1 MRIPVVG
8 NVSTKDG
15 SSNKNARMT
24 NVLAEEKQGKS
35 FAAVRPGLSQFA
47 TGSGDGNNL
56 VCFNGNLINIYGNTV
71 YQAVP
76 SGGTGAEYSINY
88 LPVADHWNHVIW
100 NGSKFCAVGNTYS
113 ATSEDGLTWEY
124 GSMPFNAWWGSVAWN
139 GTIFCAVMWGLSGS
153 SPYVHAGATST
164 DGLTWTAR
172 ELPTTDEED
181 ENGNSH
187 IASNG
192 TLFVTAAYDA
202 GANFYTS
209 TDGITWTARTAP
221 ASFAGYGG
229 LFAYGGGTFVALNAH
244 LGTTYATTSTDGII
258 WTAATTPSI
267 TLPGSTNYA
276 KLVFINGLF
285 VAINS
290 TQFQYSTDGITW
302 NVNSYGSTIWSGA
315 IEWDGEKYVIFGS
328 EPVAGGADCSMLS
341 SSDGV
346 TWEESSIPEGWM
358 FSAASNGT
366 NIVVVGTAESYVT
379 TDIHL
384 INIAD
389 PTYTLESIGT
399 MTDGYFDF
407 ALIP

>member
-35 FAAVRPGLSQFA
+35 FAAVRPGLSQLA
-47 TGSGDGNNL
+47 TGSGAGNNL
-56 VCFNGNLINIYGNTV
+56 VCFDGNLINIYGNTV
-71 YQAVP
+71 YKAVQV
-76 SGGTGAEYSINY
+76 GGAGAEYSINY
-88 LPVADHWNHVIW
+88 LPVSDKWNHVIW
-100 NGSKFCAVGNTYS
+100 NGSKFCVVGNTYS

-124 GSMPFNAWWGSVAWN
+124 GSMPFVANWASVAWN
-139 GTIFCAVMWGLSGS
+139 GTIFCAIMQGLSVY
-153 SPYVHAGATST
+153 SPYVHACATST

-181 ENGNSH
+181 ENGNSD

-229 LFAYGGGTFVALNAH
+229 IFAYGAGKFVALTNY
-244 LGTTYATTSTDGII
+244 LGTTYATTSSDGIT
-258 WTAATTPSI
+258 WSSATTPSI
-267 TLPGSTNYA
+267 TLYSRLIYTNN
-276 KLVFINGLF
+276 KF
-285 VAINS
+285 VVGTSSA
-290 TQFQYSTDGITW
+290 FQYSTDGVSWSTSNFGGDIWCKGVVWDGSKYIVHGYEPVFGGAEYSAFSSTDGITW
-302 NVNSYGSTIWSGA
+302 EGSSL
-315 IEWDGEKYVIFGS
+315 
-328 EPVAGGADCSMLS
+328 PN
-341 SSDGV
+341 
-346 TWEESSIPEGWM
+346 GWWM
-358 FSAASNGT
+358 SAASNGI
-366 NIVVVGTAESYVT
+366 NVIMVGTGASYAN

-384 INIAD
+384 VNIAD
-389 PTYTLESIGT
+389 PSYTLESIGT